1 MSGDTVG
8 AWAVRCCLASFFGW
22 HRLPSC
28 WTQIAPGCRV
38 RAQMLAFARS
48 NAKESD
54 CILIQGVIMTILP
67 SIMSTSHL
75 AQGCRA
81 GVHLQPCAIHPFPQ
95 PRKRLLAGHVY
106 HTSSMPPRSRTLSP
120 PAPQHGRGIVTPST
134 SLAKGNLV
142 STHMR
147 RVHFSLQAW
156 NFGRPRTSEFAAPR
170 KGLPRHPSLELSLRA
185 EPNRW

>member
-1 MSGDTVG
+1 
-8 AWAVRCCLASFFGW
+8 
-22 HRLPSC
+22 
-28 WTQIAPGCRV
+28 
-38 RAQMLAFARS
+38 MLAFARS

-54 CILIQGVIMTILP
+54 CILIQGVVMTILP

-81 GVHLQPCAIHPFPQ
+81 GVNFGFLNHANAYLQAMFTIPRLCHLEAGPC
-95 PRKRLLAGHVY
+95 PRQLH
-106 HTSSMPPRSRTLSP
+106 SMV
-120 PAPQHGRGIVTPST
+120 GST
-134 SLAKGNLV
+134 SLAKTPICSGSMHHASAVDAVGMGNLA

-156 NFGRPRTSEFAAPR
+156 KVERSAAHYTVAFGRPRTSEFAAPR